1 MLQHAQSTCLQVF
14 RTHLVPHIACCNLL
28 KTHACR
34 HFGHIEHIISHAAT
48 CSKHLPA
55 GLSDTS
61 CTFLPHAASCSKHLP
76 GGVSDTSC
84 TSCRMLQQTQNTCL
98 QVYWKV
104 GMCRRSK
111 TNLKTDGKL
120 TPLKSVTHFLQQ
132 LHAFDHRRKKTSAC
146 GYFDHMSLTPNFF
159 SRSGVNSKTSA
170 CRCVLTKSP
179 Q

>member
-1 MLQHAQSTCLQVF
+1 M
-14 RTHLVPHIACCNLL
+14 RT
-28 KTHACR
+28 
-34 HFGHIEHIISHAAT
+34 
-48 CSKHLPA
+48 KHLPA
-55 GLSDTS
+55 GMLSMQTKAKS
-61 CTFLPHAASCSKHLP
+61 CCNMLKAPACRFIGHIVYLIPHAASCSKHLP

-179 Q
+179 RLNPAVPVSLQIK